1 MTLSAQQQAP
11 IQGIAGNLSI
21 EGEGTITI
29 QVVSDE
35 GKLVDIAMH
44 AYYIPALGTRLFSQ
58 QGCMVDRKDSSQFV
72 MERNQAML
80 LLDDP
85 LTKDKIHEVT
95 IQYDKKSRLPIM
107 RTYRNALETA
117 NLLAL
122 KACLT
127 DERNQN
133 LTSAQKMLLRWHF
146 KLGHTGFAAVQW
158 LGRQGFF
165 GPRGK
170 AMGHARCD
178 SPKCGTCLLGK
189 QHKTANPAKHV

>member
-1 MTLSAQQQAP
+1 
-11 IQGIAGNLSI
+11 
-21 EGEGTITI
+21 
-29 QVVSDE
+29 
-35 GKLVDIAMH
+35 
-44 AYYIPALGTRLFSQ
+44 
-58 QGCMVDRKDSSQFV
+58 
-72 MERNQAML
+72 
-80 LLDDP
+80 
-85 LTKDKIHEVT
+85 
-95 IQYDKKSRLPIM
+95 M

-165 GPRGK
+165 GPRGE

-189 QHKTANPAKHV
+189 QHKTANPAKHVRDKAPGELKKDVLQPGQVIFSDQYQTLVPGKTKAEQFFVMVRPATFTLSIRSDLLHMKQ